1 MLSKIIWKLAYPG
14 CRVSGKMVNKT
25 NGRIAENSL
34 IYHSKRTKLLIETHN
49 LASITSE
56 TMICGEFL
64 CNFSQNSEQWIIE
77 SGSAR
82 APNELRNFRHN
93 STGTST
99 ETKVSCFFTPFHE
112 LTSSDSSTAKTKLN
126 RPAAHVGDAILEA
139 PFLVSKWQSLLTK

>member
-1 MLSKIIWKLAYPG
+1 MLSKIIRKLAYPG

-25 NGRIAENSL
+25 NGRITEYSPYL
-34 IYHSKRTKLLIETHN
+34 QKRTKLLTETHN
-49 LASITSE
+49 LTSMTSK

-64 CNFSQNSEQWIIE
+64 CNFSQKSEQWFIQ

-99 ETKVSCFFTPFHE
+99 ETKVGCFFTPFQQ
-112 LTSSDSSTAKTKLN
+112 LTSSDSCTAKTKLN